1 MHGVQY
7 SSNGYHYS
15 YKTQYLGLIA
25 EVLNEAVW
33 MVVLLLVE
41 RNKEGEVVP
50 VPILLVSHVICNP
63 EYKALCKKVTSM
75 QAWLFHRCD
84 VYSQPTSLISCLHS
98 LASCLVHKVLSL
110 HIQSMTHTALTIV
123 SGSNILLV

>member
-15 YKTQYLGLIA
+15 YKTQYLCLIA

-50 VPILLVSHVICNP
+50 VPILLVSHVVCNP
-63 EYKALCKKVTSM
+63 EYKAHYVKKS
-75 QAWLFHRCD
+75 D
-84 VYSQPTSLISCLHS
+84 LH
-98 LASCLVHKVLSL
+98 AG
-110 HIQSMTHTALTIV
+110 MALP
-123 SGSNILLV
+123 